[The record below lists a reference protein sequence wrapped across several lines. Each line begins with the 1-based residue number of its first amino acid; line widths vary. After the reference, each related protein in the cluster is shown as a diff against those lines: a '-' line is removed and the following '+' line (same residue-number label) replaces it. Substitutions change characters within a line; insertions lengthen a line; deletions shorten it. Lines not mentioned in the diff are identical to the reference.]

1 MCGAVLTVLHL
12 SPHPDDEI
20 LGAGATLMGLH
31 DHGHR
36 VINLACSLG
45 RPDQHERRRRE
56 VQEACERL
64 GVELVVHD
72 PPLAISRHDD
82 AFAARKLLAATV
94 ERIVA
99 EEDVDLIVSPDRD
112 DAHHG
117 HKTVA
122 AVARTAG
129 VHWWSWGLWRD
140 LARPTIYVPFGERRL
155 GELMHALAAHRGE
168 LARNDFT
175 DLLRARAIASR
186 VLGAE
191 RVFGFGSPRASDA
204 PYAELLSDNGPPRI
218 VDLAH
223 PLG

>member
-1 MCGAVLTVLHL
+1 MTTVLHL

-20 LGAGATLMGLH
+20 LGAGATLMGLRA
-31 DHGHR
+31 HGHR

-45 RPDQHERRRRE
+45 RPDQQERRRAE
-56 VQEACERL
+56 VTEACERA
-64 GVELVVHD
+64 GFELIVHD
-72 PPLAISRHDD
+72 PPLAISLHDD

-99 EEDVDLIVSPDRD
+99 DERVDLIVSPDRD

-129 VHWWSWGLWRD
+129 VRWWTWGLWRD

-155 GELMHALAAHRGE
+155 SELQHALAAHRGE
-168 LARNDFT
+168 IVRNDFSE
-175 DLLRARAIASR
+175 LLRARAIASR

-191 RVFGFGSPRASDA
+191 RVFGFGSGRASEE
-204 PYAELLSDNGPPRI
+204 PYAELLADDGEGRML
-218 VDLAH
+218 DLEH
-223 PLG
+223 PL